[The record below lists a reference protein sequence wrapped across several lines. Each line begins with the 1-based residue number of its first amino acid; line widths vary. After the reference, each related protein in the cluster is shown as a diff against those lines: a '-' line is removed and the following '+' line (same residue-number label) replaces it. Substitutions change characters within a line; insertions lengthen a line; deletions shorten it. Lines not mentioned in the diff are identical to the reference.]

1 MVIEFKLANRDACLK
16 YTQSYDGI
24 LCMEGDRRL
33 GGVFAN

>member
-1 MVIEFKLANRDACLK
+1 VGVFITGSWVDN
-16 YTQSYDGI
+16 TSYDGI